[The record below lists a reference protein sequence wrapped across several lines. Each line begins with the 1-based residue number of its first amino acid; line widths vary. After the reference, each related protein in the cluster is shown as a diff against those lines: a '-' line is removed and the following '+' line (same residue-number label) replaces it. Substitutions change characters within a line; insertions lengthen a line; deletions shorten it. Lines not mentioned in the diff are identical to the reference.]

1 MGSYVW
7 PACLPDMRSESERRE
22 MIDEKE
28 RAEITERIRQK
39 YFDYLS
45 DGTGFVARNI
55 VADVVA
61 DVEKILKRQASIH
74 EY

>member
-1 MGSYVW
+1 
-7 PACLPDMRSESERRE
+7 

-61 DVEKILKRQASIH
+61 DVEKILKRKASIH